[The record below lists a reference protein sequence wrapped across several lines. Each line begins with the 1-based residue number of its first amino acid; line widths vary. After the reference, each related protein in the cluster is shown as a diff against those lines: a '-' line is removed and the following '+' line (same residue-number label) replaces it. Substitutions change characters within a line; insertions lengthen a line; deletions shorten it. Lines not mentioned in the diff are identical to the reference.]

1 METNGL
7 DELDEFQHTP
17 LHLAARR
24 GASVC
29 CMHLISKGAA
39 MDRPDGDGN
48 SAMALAALCKH
59 ERFANALITVTEL

>member
-7 DELDEFQHTP
+7 DELDEINQTP

-29 CMHLISKGAA
+29 CMHLISKGALI
-39 MDRPDGDGN
+39 DRKDGDGN
-48 SAMALAALCKH
+48 TAMALAALCKH
-59 ERFANALITVTEL
+59 ER